1 MGTTVIY
8 RNNSKENDNGK
19 LVSVMSESTQMPVA
33 SYVPD
38 LPMSAPAVT
47 EVPIISSEA
56 NATDAPVFTNI
67 PVSTDAP
74 VSSGDNDKKNTP
86 KPTEKAVTTN
96 TQNYSFY
103 IVKNGDSLSRISE
116 KIFSSI
122 KYVDE
127 IKKLNNIENEDMIY
141 EGQKLWIPD
150 K

>member
-1 MGTTVIY
+1 M
-8 RNNSKENDNGK
+8 
-19 LVSVMSESTQMPVA
+19 
-33 SYVPD
+33 
-38 LPMSAPAVT
+38 
-47 EVPIISSEA
+47 
-56 NATDAPVFTNI
+56 
-67 PVSTDAP
+67 
-74 VSSGDNDKKNTP
+74 
-86 KPTEKAVTTN
+86 TTN

>member
-1 MGTTVIY
+1 M
-8 RNNSKENDNGK
+8 
-19 LVSVMSESTQMPVA
+19 
-33 SYVPD
+33 
-38 LPMSAPAVT
+38 
-47 EVPIISSEA
+47 
-56 NATDAPVFTNI
+56 
-67 PVSTDAP
+67 
-74 VSSGDNDKKNTP
+74 
-86 KPTEKAVTTN
+86 PTEKAVTTN